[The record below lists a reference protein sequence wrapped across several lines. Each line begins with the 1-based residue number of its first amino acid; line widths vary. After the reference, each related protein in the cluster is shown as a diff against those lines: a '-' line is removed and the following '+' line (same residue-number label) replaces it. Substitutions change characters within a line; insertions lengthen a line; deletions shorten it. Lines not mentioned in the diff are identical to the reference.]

1 MQKTWCVAKPSSDQA
16 TLQANINYA
25 CEHVDCSLI
34 KKGCPCFAPDSLI
47 NHASV
52 VMNFYYQCKGRN
64 QWNCHFGGSGLVTIT
79 DPSKSIF
86 TCNNSDFFESFSPV
100 YPLFFY
106 GFAGYDSCVYEWME
120 LVIRLAEFAYC
131 ILHIDTFLDNR

>member
-1 MQKTWCVAKPSSDQA
+1 MGLFWVFLLCIFDTGFFFFIKNGKSTTILSLTWCVAKPSSDEA

-34 KKGCPCFAPDSLI
+34 KKGCPCFSPESLI

-52 VMNFYYQCKGRN
+52 VMNLYYQCKGRN

-79 DPSKSIF
+79 DPSYS
-86 TCNNSDFFESFSPV
+86 
-100 YPLFFY
+100 
-106 GFAGYDSCVYEWME
+106 SCVYE
-120 LVIRLAEFAYC
+120 
-131 ILHIDTFLDNR
+131 

>member
-1 MQKTWCVAKPSSDQA
+1 MAKAQDFSLCLLLLLCISASTFTLTLAEGQKTWCVAKPSSDQA

-34 KKGCPCFAPDSLI
+34 KKGCPCFVPESLI

-52 VMNFYYQCKGRN
+52 VMNLYYQCKGRN

-79 DPSKSIF
+79 DPS
-86 TCNNSDFFESFSPV
+86 
-100 YPLFFY
+100 
-106 GFAGYDSCVYEWME
+106 YDSCVYE
-120 LVIRLAEFAYC
+120 
-131 ILHIDTFLDNR
+131 